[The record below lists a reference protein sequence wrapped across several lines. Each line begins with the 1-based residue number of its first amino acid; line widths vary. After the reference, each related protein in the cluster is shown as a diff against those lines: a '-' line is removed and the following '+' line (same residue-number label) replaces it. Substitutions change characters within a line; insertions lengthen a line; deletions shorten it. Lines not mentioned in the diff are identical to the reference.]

1 MPPSLN
7 HRRLIALAYD
17 LAVVALAWW
26 VAYFVAFGLTLPAE
40 ARTEM
45 LRTFPVVAVVQ
56 IGCFAFFRLYRGM
69 WRFASLHDFKQIGKA
84 VGAAALL
91 QTAILFIWSRGFL
104 VPRSALVLDPL
115 LVVLLMCGGRMT
127 YRWWKEQWPANA
139 ETPKGKPV
147 LVLGA
152 GESAFKLVL
161 QLQRSPAWQ
170 IVALLDDDR
179 AKVGRQISGHQ
190 VIGTWDD
197 LSTASLATGAHHAL
211 LAVGE
216 ADHLV
221 RRRAFELCEKA
232 GVRLQIVPDIDALM
246 TEGIH
251 LSNIR
256 NIEVDD
262 LLRRDPVKL
271 DISGLR
277 QLLTLRTVL
286 VTGAGGSIG
295 SELCRQ
301 IARFRPKLLVLLE
314 LGEYPLY
321 QIHEELQRDHPELKV
336 VPVIADIKDQRR
348 LFDVFAHHAPEIVFH
363 AAAYKHVPL
372 METGNSWQAVQNN
385 TLGTVRLMEAVARF
399 PVERLVFIS
408 TDKAVNP
415 TSVMGATKRLSEM
428 LIHEWGV
435 RNPQTS
441 TVTVRFGNVLGSTGS
456 VVPKFKDQIARGGP
470 ITITDPAMRRYFM
483 SISEA
488 AQLVL
493 QAARMGNGGEIFV
506 LDMGEPIL
514 IADLARDMIR
524 LSGLTENEI
533 AIEYTGLRPGEKL
546 FEELLAN
553 DEATLPTRH
562 RKLRV
567 ARSFE
572 APGTV
577 WEKQVMAWLTDSVNL
592 LDADVRAG
600 LVRFVPEYQPY
611 QDPAAKVIPLHPG
624 TASRLSA

>member
-1 MPPSLN
+1 MPPSLS

-26 VAYFVAFGLTLPAE
+26 VSYFVAFGLTLPVE
-40 ARTEM
+40 ARAEM
-45 LRTFPVVAVVQ
+45 LRTFPAVAALQ
-56 IGCFAFFRLYRGM
+56 LGSFAFFRLYRGM

-115 LVVLLMCGGRMT
+115 LVILLMCGGRMT
-127 YRWWKEQWPANA
+127 YRWWKEQWPAA
-139 ETPKGKPV
+139 DAPKGKPV

-190 VIGTWDD
+190 VIGTWED
-197 LSTASLATGAHHAL
+197 LAKASLATGARHAL

-262 LLRRDPVKL
+262 LLRRDPVTL

-295 SELCRQ
+295 AELCRQ
-301 IARFRPKLLVLLE
+301 IARFRPKLLILLE

-321 QIHEELQRDHPELKV
+321 QIHETLRRDHPELKV

-348 LFDVFAHHAPEIVFH
+348 LFDVFARHAPEIVFH

-385 TLGTVRLMEAVARF
+385 TLGTVRLMETVARF

-524 LSGLTENEI
+524 LSGLAEGEI

-553 DEATLPTRH
+553 DEATLATRH

-572 APGTV
+572 SPGAV
-577 WEKQVMAWLTDSVNL
+577 WEKQVMAWLTESPNL

-611 QDPAAKVIPLHPG
+611 QDPAAKIITLHPG
-624 TASRLSA
+624 ATSRLSA

>member
-1 MPPSLN
+1 MSPSLS

-17 LAVVALAWW
+17 FAVVALAWW
-26 VAYFVAFGLTLPAE
+26 ASYFVAFGMTLPVE
-40 ARTEM
+40 ARVEM
-45 LRTFPVVAVVQ
+45 FRTFPVVAAIQ
-56 IGCFAFFRLYRGM
+56 LGCFAFFRLYRGM
-69 WRFASLHDFKQIGKA
+69 WRFASLHDFKQIAKA

-91 QTAILFIWSRGFL
+91 QTAVLFIWNRGFL

-115 LVVLLMCGGRMT
+115 LVTMLMCGGRMT

-139 ETPKGKPV
+139 EAPKGKPV
-147 LVLGA
+147 LILGA

-170 IVALLDDDR
+170 IVGLLDDDR

-190 VIGTWDD
+190 VLGTWDD
-197 LSTASLATGAHHAL
+197 IGKASLATGARHAM
-211 LAVGE
+211 LAVGD

-221 RRRAFELCEKA
+221 RRRAFELCDKA
-232 GVRLQIVPDIDALM
+232 GVKLQIVPDIDALM

-271 DISGLR
+271 DVTGLR

-301 IARFRPKLLVLLE
+301 IARFKPRQLVLVE
-314 LGEYPLY
+314 LSEYALY
-321 QIHEELQRDHPELKV
+321 QILETLQRDFPELKV
-336 VPVIADIKDQRR
+336 APVIADVKDQRR
-348 LFDVFAHHAPEIVFH
+348 LFDVFARYSPEIVFH

-385 TLGTVRLMEAVARF
+385 TLGTVRLMETVERF

-428 LIHEWGV
+428 LLQEWSV
-435 RNPQTS
+435 RNPQTT

-456 VVPKFKDQIARGGP
+456 VVPKFKEQIARGGP

-483 SISEA
+483 SVPEA

-524 LSGLTENEI
+524 LSGLSEDEI

-567 ARSFE
+567 ARPFE
-572 APGTV
+572 SPGPV
-577 WEKQVMAWLTDSVNL
+577 WEKQVLAWLTESSNL

-600 LVRFVPEYQPY
+600 LARFVPEYQPY
-611 QDPAAKVIPLHPG
+611 QDPGAKVITLHPG
-624 TASRLSA
+624 ASSRLSA